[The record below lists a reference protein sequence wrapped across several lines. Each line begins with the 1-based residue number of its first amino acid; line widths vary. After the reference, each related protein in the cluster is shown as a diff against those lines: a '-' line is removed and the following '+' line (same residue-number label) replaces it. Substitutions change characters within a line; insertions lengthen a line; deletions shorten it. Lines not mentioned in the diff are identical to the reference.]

1 MSDRPIIFSA
11 PMVRA
16 ILEGR
21 KTQTRRVLKDA
32 PKTHLLDRF
41 SDGIAYFSAR
51 EGGIHM
57 QSKVRYAVDDLLWV
71 REALIDDAAD
81 FGFVRYAADDSLVKL
96 DTPEKKQWGHM
107 RSVRRIVPSIH
118 MPRWASRITLRV
130 TGVKVERLQDI
141 SEEDAIAESASSRRN
156 SKGDLD
162 WSMDWDQIG
171 KFSKHLGANLSQN
184 DIALG
189 NARWAFASYWNTVH
203 GDDGWHDDP
212 WVAVINFERLA

>member
-1 MSDRPIIFSA
+1 MTEHPIIFSA

-32 PKTHLLDRF
+32 PKTHFLDRF

-57 QSKVRYAVDDLLWV
+57 QSKVLYAVDDLLWV

-81 FGFVRYAADDSLVKL
+81 FGFVRYAADDSIVKL

-141 SEEDAIAESASSRRN
+141 SEDAAAAEGVRPPVDVMTPQQCAALCRVFGADNGMIASFAALWEEIN
-156 SKGDLD
+156 GP
-162 WSMDWDQIG
+162 WD
-171 KFSKHLGANLSQN
+171 AN
-184 DIALG
+184 
-189 NARWAFASYWNTVH
+189 
-203 GDDGWHDDP
+203 P
-212 WVAVINFERLA
+212 WVAVISFERVTP